1 MILQTFNN
9 GWGPEWPAKQFEQTL
24 VDQLLHQLA
33 SDDSCT
39 VIINSTWYS
48 EEYHQQVLEQLRGIT
63 FDHLVLVAMLDPAIP
78 QPEWF
83 AEFKCEIICVGYY
96 TGPYNIDY
104 WALFTDEYNHDVP
117 SVSPQQIDT
126 AYMCLNRKPHWH
138 RRRLYR
144 HLESLGVLD
153 QGIVSFAQERVLTT
167 DREHDDMAPE
177 ATREHF
183 GIPNDIV
190 SLGHPD
196 NWSRCFLSVVTETAW
211 NINQIGFV
219 SEKIYKPIVGCRPFL
234 VFDTDGAV
242 AWLTKRGFE
251 PFINDFTDITD
262 LDLSDS
268 SVLANFVQILCA
280 QPKSYWQKKF
290 VDLHD
295 KIMYNKS
302 QFTQYV
308 KQQKLIIEKGIQ
320 CQT

>member
-1 MILQTFNN
+1 M
-9 GWGPEWPAKQFEQTL
+9 
-24 VDQLLHQLA
+24 
-33 SDDSCT
+33 
-39 VIINSTWYS
+39 
-48 EEYHQQVLEQLRGIT
+48 
-63 FDHLVLVAMLDPAIP
+63 
-78 QPEWF
+78 
-83 AEFKCEIICVGYY
+83 
-96 TGPYNIDY
+96 
-104 WALFTDEYNHDVP
+104 
-117 SVSPQQIDT
+117 
-126 AYMCLNRKPHWH
+126 
-138 RRRLYR
+138 
-144 HLESLGVLD
+144 
-153 QGIVSFAQERVLTT
+153 
-167 DREHDDMAPE
+167 
-177 ATREHF
+177 
-183 GIPNDIV
+183 
-190 SLGHPD
+190 
-196 NWSRCFLSVVTETAW
+196 
-211 NINQIGFV
+211 
-219 SEKIYKPIVGCRPFL
+219 GCRPFL

>member
-1 MILQTFNN
+1 M
-9 GWGPEWPAKQFEQTL
+9 
-24 VDQLLHQLA
+24 
-33 SDDSCT
+33 
-39 VIINSTWYS
+39 
-48 EEYHQQVLEQLRGIT
+48 
-63 FDHLVLVAMLDPAIP
+63 
-78 QPEWF
+78 
-83 AEFKCEIICVGYY
+83 
-96 TGPYNIDY
+96 
-104 WALFTDEYNHDVP
+104 
-117 SVSPQQIDT
+117 
-126 AYMCLNRKPHWH
+126 
-138 RRRLYR
+138 
-144 HLESLGVLD
+144 LD